1 MGGAML
7 PQFVI
12 KIFYI
17 FYRKP
22 FIKFFKTLIFKRS
35 GLYTN
40 NFTKSLMFHT
50 ISNLNKMTLKSN
62 TNSFSPY
69 LNSISIVN
77 FSFHKN
83 VYNTLIIYILYLL
96 THLYVNNFT
105 NFSLYYTYILI
116 PKHFYILN
124 FCNNYYFKI
133 HHY

>member
-1 MGGAML
+1 ML

-50 ISNLNKMTLKSN
+50 ISNLNKMTLKSD